1 MEHSSQR
8 VKYKNY
14 CEYQRD
20 VDRRDQVKILCVDY
34 VLNELTSCSSVLPEK
49 LTVPQL
55 LVTNYSHVMEDEGSF
70 FTAFTSVRH
79 LSLS

>member
-1 MEHSSQR
+1 M
-8 VKYKNY
+8 
-14 CEYQRD
+14 
-20 VDRRDQVKILCVDY
+20 ILCVDY
-34 VLNELTSCSSVLPEK
+34 VLNELTARSRVLPEK

-55 LVTNYSHVMEDEGSF
+55 VVTNYSYVTEPEGSF

>member
-1 MEHSSQR
+1 MM
-8 VKYKNY
+8 
-14 CEYQRD
+14 
-20 VDRRDQVKILCVDY
+20 ILCVDY
-34 VLNELTSCSSVLPEK
+34 VLNEQTVWSRVLPEK

-55 LVTNYSHVMEDEGSF
+55 VVTNCSHVMAPEGSF